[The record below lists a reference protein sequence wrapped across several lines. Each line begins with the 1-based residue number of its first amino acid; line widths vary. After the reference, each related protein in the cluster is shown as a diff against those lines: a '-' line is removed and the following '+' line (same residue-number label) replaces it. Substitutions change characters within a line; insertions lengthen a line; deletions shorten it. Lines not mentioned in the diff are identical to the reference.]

1 VLECFHL
8 EVRDV
13 DLTAPITVLADTP
26 PAFWIF
32 WRIDGMGIGI
42 AAGVRAAMMRLAI
55 TS

>member
-13 DLTAPITVLADTP
+13 DLTAPIPVLADTP